1 ILDVGLGLEHLHE
14 QNIVHGDL
22 KAINIL
28 VTPSRRACIAD
39 FGLSSIA
46 NAMTLRFTHS
56 TAHAQGGT
64 ARYQAPELFR
74 GERPSHFG
82 SDVYAFAGV
91 CYEILTGKVPFHEL
105 PNDMTVMFSVA
116 EGKRPSQPLSCSGT
130 TALESLWE
138 LLQSCWE
145 GKAEMRPAAPQI
157 VQRLVGPRIGATTT
171 SSTTDWDTTFTSKF
185 RRLLQAQ
192 PLLPSATEIE
202 ALIFGDG

>member
-1 ILDVGLGLEHLHE
+1 
-14 QNIVHGDL
+14 
-22 KAINIL
+22 
-28 VTPSRRACIAD
+28 
-39 FGLSSIA
+39 
-46 NAMTLRFTHS
+46 MTLRFTHS

-91 CYEILTGKVPFHEL
+91 CYEVPQLSIIFPQSLNDIISQILTGKVPFHEL